1 MGERLAGSPEERL
14 GSAAR
19 PIGEHSSL
27 AWSSLRRGVPVFLD
41 DVPAAAADLSHRLR
55 ISSGTERLAVEGQQG
70 TKYEKGIF
78 VPREDW
84 RALSGEELALLEGR
98 GTCELAED
106 IRVFA
111 IPAWLLQFFWDLEPA
126 RLVAGPEFSAKVE
139 DRLFNAFCEEAD
151 AALAALGIPSHKL
164 NVRFQKA
171 RARSTTFDPE
181 FGTFVGLHVDN
192 FERRPIDLRDRSF
205 PRLVINLSLQPR
217 SFVFVNLPLI
227 ELLEPSGIPHGPE
240 AYRRFSWAYPL
251 AHAFMAARPDYPV
264 LRLELR
270 PGEGYCAPTQNLVHD
285 GYTREGDGTD
295 VVLSGFVKT

>member
-1 MGERLAGSPEERL
+1 MQEPLP
-14 GSAAR
+14 
-19 PIGEHSSL
+19 L

-41 DVPAAAADLSHRLR
+41 EVPAAAADLSRRLW
-55 ISSGTERLAVEGQQG
+55 IASGTERLALEGQQG

-84 RALSGEELALLEGR
+84 RALSVEELALLEGQ
-98 GTCELAED
+98 GACELAGD

-111 IPAWLLQFFWDLEPA
+111 IPAWLHQFFWDLDPA
-126 RLVAGPEFSAKVE
+126 RLVVGPEFSAKVE
-139 DRLFNAFCEEAD
+139 DRLFNAFCEEAG
-151 AALAALGIPSHKL
+151 AALGALGVASRRL
-164 NVRFQKA
+164 NVRFQRA

-192 FERRPIDLRDRSF
+192 FERRPIDLRHRSF
-205 PRLVINLSLQPR
+205 PRLVVNLGLQPR

-227 ELLEPSGIPHGPE
+227 ELLAPSGIPHGPE
-240 AYRRFSWAYPL
+240 TYRRYSWAYPL

-285 GYTREGDGTD
+285 GYTSEGDGTD

>member
-1 MGERLAGSPEERL
+1 MQEPLP
-14 GSAAR
+14 
-19 PIGEHSSL
+19 L

-41 DVPAAAADLSHRLR
+41 EVPAAAADLSRRLW
-55 ISSGTERLAVEGQQG
+55 IASGTERLALEGQQG

-84 RALSGEELALLEGR
+84 RAPSGEERALLEGR
-98 GTCELAED
+98 GACNLAAD

-111 IPAWLLQFFWDLEPA
+111 IPVWLHQFFWDLDPA

-139 DRLFNAFCEEAD
+139 DRLFNAFCAEAG
-151 AALAALGIPSHKL
+151 AALGAAGIPSRRL

-192 FERRPIDLRDRSF
+192 FERRPIDLHDRSF
-205 PRLVINLSLQPR
+205 PRLVVNLGLQSR
-217 SFVFVNLPLI
+217 SFVFINLPLI
-227 ELLEPSGIPHGPE
+227 ELLEPAGIPHSAE
-240 AYRRFSWAYPL
+240 TYRRYSWAYPL
-251 AHAFMAARPDYPV
+251 AHAFMAAQPDYPV

-285 GYTREGDGTD
+285 GYTSESDGPD

>member
-1 MGERLAGSPEERL
+1 MQEPSP
-14 GSAAR
+14 
-19 PIGEHSSL
+19 L
-27 AWSSLRRGVPVFLD
+27 AWSSLRCGVPVFLD
-41 DVPAAAADLSHRLR
+41 DVPAAAADLSRRLR
-55 ISSGTERLAVEGQQG
+55 ISSGTERLAVDGQQG

-84 RALSGEELALLEGR
+84 RALSLEELALLEGR
-98 GTCELAED
+98 GACNLAGD

-111 IPAWLLQFFWDLEPA
+111 IPAWLHQFFWDLDPA

-139 DRLFNAFCEEAD
+139 DRLFNAFCAEAG
-151 AALAALGIPSHKL
+151 AALGALGIASRRL
-164 NVRFQKA
+164 NVRFQRA
-171 RARSTTFDPE
+171 RACSTTFDPE

-192 FERRPIDLRDRSF
+192 FERRPIDLRHRSF
-205 PRLVINLSLQPR
+205 PRLVVNLGLQPR

-227 ELLEPSGIPHGPE
+227 ELLAPSGIPHGPE
-240 AYRRFSWAYPL
+240 TYRRYSWAYAL

-285 GYTREGDGTD
+285 GYTSEGDGPMWC
-295 VVLSGFVKT
+295 SPAS